1 MASKANLDI
10 LIKGCIKR
18 DRKSQKAL
26 YEQYFGLMLSISMRY
41 VKSRDQAEDVV
52 NQAFMKIFTKIKSYN
67 GKGSFEGWMKKTLV
81 NTCLD
86 FLKSKKDFVD
96 GDIEDLNSF
105 DQKYYEVNDALSNL
119 AVEVII
125 DKIKELPPMS
135 RTVFNLYVLED
146 LKHKEISK
154 KLGINEGTSH
164 WHLQNAKKKLV
175 DLLEQEQLIEH
186 KQYNK

>member
-1 MASKANLDI
+1 MASNASIDI
-10 LIKGCIKR
+10 LIKGCLKN

-26 YEQYFGLMLSISMRY
+26 FEKYYGLMLSISMRY
-41 VKSRDQAEDVV
+41 IKSKDQAEDVV
-52 NQAFMKIFTKIKSYN
+52 NQAFLKIFTKIKSYN

-86 FLKSKKDFVD
+86 YLKSKKDFVD

-125 DKIKELPPMS
+125 EKINKLPPMS
-135 RTVFNLYVLED
+135 RAVFNLYVMED
-146 LKHKEISK
+146 FKHKEISK

-175 DLLEQEQLIEH
+175 EMFENEKLTEQ
-186 KQYNK
+186 KQIV